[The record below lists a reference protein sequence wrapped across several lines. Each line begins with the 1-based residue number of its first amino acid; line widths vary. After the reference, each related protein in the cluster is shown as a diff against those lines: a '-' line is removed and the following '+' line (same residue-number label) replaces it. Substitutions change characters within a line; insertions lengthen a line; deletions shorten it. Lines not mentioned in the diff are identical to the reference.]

1 MRPSFRTARSRP
13 PAEASASNTAVPVP
27 EVR

>member
-1 MRPSFRTARSRP
+1 MLPSFRTARSRP
-13 PAEASASNTAVPVP
+13 PAEASASTTAVPVP